1 MITIELI
8 KRITAVDATV
18 DANYEMVVG
27 VGPLLLLLL
36 LVFRMVEVA
45 AVAPA
50 ARNSSTDQC
59 S

>member
-27 VGPLLLLLL
+27 VGLLLL